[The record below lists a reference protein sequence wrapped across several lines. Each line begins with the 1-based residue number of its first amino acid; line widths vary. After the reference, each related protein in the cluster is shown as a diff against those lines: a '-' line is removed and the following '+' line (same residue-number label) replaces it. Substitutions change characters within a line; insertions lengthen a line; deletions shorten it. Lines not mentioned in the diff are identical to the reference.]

1 MTGQSSDTKG
11 QIFMKNAN
19 HGKKMIAPIVITVLF
34 LAYLAVYITLVGRE
48 THWHPAMVVL
58 LFVPLAGLGL
68 GMVYVLRER
77 IREIQSGEEDD
88 LDKH

>member
-1 MTGQSSDTKG
+1 
-11 QIFMKNAN
+11 MKNPD

-34 LAYLAVYITLVGRE
+34 IAYLVLYIVLVGRD
-48 THWHPAMVVL
+48 THWHPTMVVL
-58 LFVPLAGLGL
+58 LFIPLAGLGI

-88 LDKH
+88 LDKY

>member
-1 MTGQSSDTKG
+1 
-11 QIFMKNAN
+11 MKNAN

-88 LDKH
+88 LDKY

>member
-11 QIFMKNAN
+11 QILMKNTN

-34 LAYLAVYITLVGRE
+34 LAYLVVYITLVGRE
-48 THWHPAMVVL
+48 THWHPVMVVL

-88 LDKH
+88 LDKY